1 MSKHFIFQ
9 GPPGSEERNLSGKS
23 HPFVR
28 LPFSKAVATLSSLGG
43 TILMLSGTIRV
54 FHPVF
59 GLMNGTICLE
69 TYSRDQ
75 T

>member
-9 GPPGSEERNLSGKS
+9 GPPGSEERKLNGKS

-28 LPFSKAVATLSSLGG
+28 LPFSKAVATLSSHGG
-43 TILMLSGTIRV
+43 TIFMLSGTISFSSCIWV
-54 FHPVF
+54 
-59 GLMNGTICLE
+59 MNGTICLE